1 MSLTHWEMLL
11 YFSYWL
17 YPVSD
22 PTKEEAG
29 RWARLIEICCY
40 ISAIDYIQFL
50 IQQKKKQEDE
60 LDSLRN
66 VVIFQLLT
74 LSSFWSNRRRSR
86 KMSSTHW
93 EMLLYFSYWLYPVS
107 DPTEEEAGRWVW
119 LTEKCYYISAVDY
132 IQFLIQQ
139 KKKQEDELDS
149 LRYVVI
155 FQLLTISSFWSNRRR
170 SRKMSSTHWDMLL
183 YFSYW
188 LPYNGIFLRRQIFVV
203 LSKKHGAYFSRILIF
218 VVGNVCEKWFWFV
231 SAKIVE
237 WVAKHDFPSIDQ
249 LCGEEIS
256 NQSVWNGRNK
266 RYLNKQK
273 GHIFIQMVEKKW
285 LSEQYNETSVLLACD
300 LNPENRVIRHFL
312 P

>member
-17 YPVSD
+17 LSSFGSKEMLIVFSYRLYPVSD
-22 PTKEEAG
+22 PTEEEAGRWAQLTEKCYYISAIDYIQFLIQQKKKQEDELDSLRNVIIFQLLTISSFWSNRRRSRKMSSTHWDMLLYFSYRLYPVSDPTEEEAG
-29 RWARLIEICCY
+29 RWARLIEKCYY

-74 LSSFWSNRRRSR
+74 ISSFWSNRRRSR

-107 DPTEEEAGRWVW
+107 DPTEEEAGRWAR
-119 LTEKCYYISAVDY
+119 LTGKCYYISAIDF

-149 LRYVVI
+149 LRNVII
-155 FQLLTISSFWSNRRR
+155 FQ
-170 SRKMSSTHWDMLL
+170 
-183 YFSYW
+183 
-188 LPYNGIFLRRQIFVV
+188 Q
-203 LSKKHGAYFSRILIF
+203 
-218 VVGNVCEKWFWFV
+218 
-231 SAKIVE
+231 
-237 WVAKHDFPSIDQ
+237 
-249 LCGEEIS
+249 
-256 NQSVWNGRNK
+256 
-266 RYLNKQK
+266 
-273 GHIFIQMVEKKW
+273 
-285 LSEQYNETSVLLACD
+285 
-300 LNPENRVIRHFL
+300 
-312 P
+312 